1 MPRPAAAGVAQVDKI
16 YKDLKP
22 VGKGS
27 YGIVCSAVNS
37 VTGEAVAIKKVS
49 PISTHVIDAK
59 HVLREIRMMR
69 WAGSSICD
77 RRRPQPHP
85 FTIFYLGHAVTLVV
99 MYQVPGQAREHH
111 HAQGPV
117 HPGGRRRAVHRHGA
131 ARLRPA
137 PHHPVQAGALRGPPP
152 LLHAPGRSVGRPS
165 SSTIT
170 MRPTSQGVGLGCV
183 KAHVHAC
190 ATACLLLCSC

>member
-1 MPRPAAAGVAQVDKI
+1 MPRPAAVGVAQVDKI

-69 WAGSSICD
+69 
-77 RRRPQPHP
+77 
-85 FTIFYLGHAVTLVV
+85 
-99 MYQVPGQAREHH
+99 
-111 HAQGPV
+111 
-117 HPGGRRRAVHRHGA
+117 
-131 ARLRPA
+131 
-137 PHHPVQAGALRGPPP
+137 
-152 LLHAPGRSVGRPS
+152 
-165 SSTIT
+165 
-170 MRPTSQGVGLGCV
+170 
-183 KAHVHAC
+183 
-190 ATACLLLCSC
+190 